1 MNVTPVLFALGLAA
15 PGALAQVPVKP
26 AEPAASTRALTLA
39 PSNARWVA
47 RMYQDLLGRAPDASA
62 ANAFLTALDHG
73 ATRAQIATQVVSSAE
88 YRSLV
93 VRDLYGLYLHRAADP
108 ASVSF
113 WVGRL
118 GSVGYLGMQKGIL
131 SSAEYLAARGGGTI
145 DGFVDALY
153 QDVLGRPADKTVHAN
168 LLTQFA
174 GAGLSQKGLVESLC
188 GSGEGRAAL
197 VNQLFKRLLR
207 RAPDPGAGAF
217 FASQL
222 GSGTPEETVLV
233 EIVSSPEYYQ
243 KS

>member
-1 MNVTPVLFALGLAA
+1 
-15 PGALAQVPVKP
+15 
-26 AEPAASTRALTLA
+26 
-39 PSNARWVA
+39 
-47 RMYQDLLGRAPDASA
+47 MYQDLLGRAPDAA
-62 ANAFLTALDHG
+62 ATNAYLTALDHG
-73 ATRAQIATQVVSSAE
+73 ATRAQVATQVVSSAE

-131 SSAEYLAARGGGTI
+131 SSSEYLAARGGGTI

-153 QDVLGRPADKTVHAN
+153 QDVLGRPADKSVHTN
-168 LLTQFA
+168 LLTQFG

-197 VNQLFKRLLR
+197 LNQLFKRLLR
-207 RAPDPGAGAF
+207 RPPDPGAGGV